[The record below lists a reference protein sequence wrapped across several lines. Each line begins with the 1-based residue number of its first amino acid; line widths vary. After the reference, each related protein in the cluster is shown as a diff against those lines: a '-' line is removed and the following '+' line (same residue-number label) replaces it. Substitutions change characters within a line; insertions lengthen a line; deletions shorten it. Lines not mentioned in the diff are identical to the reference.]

1 MTTFGIALLWVC
13 ALSLLDKRALP
24 FSLILA
30 AGWIAG
36 FAGYQWWPVISLASG
51 SLMAVLL
58 HRRSPA
64 WAKVCVSCVPLMLLC
79 DAAYLWALAQNVYL
93 GVEYATALNVLF
105 TVQLLAVGWPGGRR
119 GVRLLVVGIRRADRR
134 WLAGLGSEADGGPG
148 ARG

>member
-1 MTTFGIALLWVC
+1 MTVFGLALLWVC

-24 FSLILA
+24 WAMILA
-30 AGWIAG
+30 AGWVAG
-36 FAGYQWWPVISLASG
+36 FSGYQWWPVISLASG
-51 SLMAVLL
+51 SLMAFLL
-58 HRRSPA
+58 HSRSPA
-64 WAKVCVSCVPLMLLC
+64 WALVCASCVPLMLIC

-134 WLAGLGSEADGGPG
+134 WLDSGASRHNGG
-148 ARG
+148 